1 MRIAIAGRSSDNLP
15 LLMSRVED
23 ARICVSDFT
32 MNLEWCDS
40 RRQKN
45 AQTQERHT
53 LPYTLWPS
61 CTACEPVDCKPQPQ
75 EGQRAGRR
83 FLSTCGIYHHPPTR
97 PNRDGASRCTK

>member
-1 MRIAIAGRSSDNLP
+1 MRIAIAGRSSGNLP
-15 LLMSRVED
+15 LLLSRVED
-23 ARICVSDFT
+23 AWICVSDFT

-61 CTACEPVDCKPQPQ
+61 GTVGLWTAS
-75 EGQRAGRR
+75 
-83 FLSTCGIYHHPPTR
+83 LSHKKGSALV
-97 PNRDGASRCTK
+97 GVF